1 MIYLGFISSRGVVE
15 RMVLE
20 EEIKNLRSK
29 LEMLVSGGAD
39 MTSEAVIEISGLLDL
54 KIIEY
59 MKECSQ
65 SR

>member
-1 MIYLGFISSRGVVE
+1 
-15 RMVLE
+15 MVLE

-39 MTSEAVIEISGLLDL
+39 MTSEAVIEISGLLDM